1 MQLTGNDIEKL
12 EEIYTNPP
20 AEKVPRFVRD
30 ECPDLWLH
38 GYLRRET
45 GFEKYGLY
53 LTQKGLQAIGAA

>member
-1 MQLTGNDIEKL
+1 MKLVGQDIEKL

-20 AEKVPRFVRD
+20 TEKVPRFVAD

-45 GFEKYGLY
+45 SSESYGLY
-53 LTQKGLQAIGAA
+53 LTQKGLQAIGAQ